1 MRTPAAV
8 CFLCHREIGLSPR
21 FDIRHVDKT
30 GCHAAGRWAAGRGV
44 HIQVP
49 TEVLPR
55 VVVDRVKW
63 FAPDQDLGYGV
74 KFSSKIHC

>member
-1 MRTPAAV
+1 MTSFEPA
-8 CFLCHREIGLSPR
+8 HR
-21 FDIRHVDKT
+21 DIRHVDKT
-30 GCHAAGRWAAGRGV
+30 GCHAAGRRAAGRGV

-74 KFSSKIHC
+74 KFSSKIHCMLKLLPLAVLL